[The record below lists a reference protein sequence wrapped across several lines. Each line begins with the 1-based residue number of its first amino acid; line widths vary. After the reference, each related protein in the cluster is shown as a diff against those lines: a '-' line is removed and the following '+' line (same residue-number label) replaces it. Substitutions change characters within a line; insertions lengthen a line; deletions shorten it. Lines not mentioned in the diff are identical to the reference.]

1 MTRFHLSDYP
11 RFRAAIMAHRDSL
24 TMRSRDF
31 EQFLKQEFDIDAEV
45 HAGDFWGAFWLNEE
59 QAAWFLLKWS

>member
-1 MTRFHLSDYP
+1 MTRFHLRDYP
-11 RFRAAIMAHRDSL
+11 RFRTAIMAHRDSL

-45 HAGDFWGAFWLNEE
+45 HAGDFRGHFWLNEE
-59 QAAWFLLKWS
+59 QAVWFVLKWS